1 MKSPFVIRNEDNYDI
16 EAANRKE
23 MYIDECQYEDI
34 LYQVNK
40 AKLFNHF
47 KLNRECTENNIY
59 CKKKNDIQIIS
70 SKCKIMKK
78 DSINS
83 IMSTKA

>member
-1 MKSPFVIRNEDNYDI
+1 MKSSFVIRNEDNYDI

-47 KLNRECTENNIY
+47 KFNRECTENNIY
-59 CKKKNDIQIIS
+59 CKKKNVLIQLCQQ
-70 SKCKIMKK
+70 KHENVTLFFVNF
-78 DSINS
+78 D
-83 IMSTKA
+83 